1 MTSEPDATPL
11 PSIVMKFGGAALADG
26 AGIRRVGAILGAR
39 GGDRPVAVVSAA
51 AGVTELLV
59 QVADAAAEGR
69 SELERV
75 RIRHRTLLSQCGL
88 EQELL
93 NRLLTELAAVLEG
106 IRARHAISAAERDFV
121 LSFGER
127 MSARIV
133 AAALR
138 AGGRVATPVDA
149 FDLGLI
155 SDSNHGCAK
164 PLAGNSAA
172 IRRALAQVPGI
183 PVVTGFVA
191 KDSAG
196 NLTTLGRN
204 GSDLSASLLAEACGA
219 REVQFWKVVGGVMSA
234 DPALVPDARHI
245 AELSYAQAA
254 EYAFRGANVLHP
266 GALEPLERANIPA
279 RVLCLSE
286 PDGAGTR
293 IVREV
298 HRDEVAH
305 GPSSVG
311 VTARRGLTL
320 AHVDLGIAED
330 RAQRSSEFL
339 ARLAR
344 ENIEP
349 LWMSSGPRELC
360 VACGWSE
367 NLGHLLGHQREIFDV
382 ERALALIALVGPTPV
397 EIEAARRALD
407 EDEIDVRAQWS
418 ETDRGSALFA
428 VREAALPAALR
439 AMHAAVF
446 ELSAPLPIGF

>member
-1 MTSEPDATPL
+1 MTLEPEATPNS
-11 PSIVMKFGGAALADG
+11 PIVMKFGGAALADG
-26 AGIRRVGAILGAR
+26 AGIRRVGSILTTR
-39 GGDRPVAVVSAA
+39 GGVRPVAVVSAA
-51 AGVTELLV
+51 GGVTELLV
-59 QVADAAAEGR
+59 QVANAAAEGR
-69 SELERV
+69 SEIERV

-106 IRARHAISAAERDFV
+106 IRVRRVISAVERDFV

-133 AAALR
+133 AASLR
-138 AGGRVATPVDA
+138 ASGRNATPVDA

-155 SDSNHGCAK
+155 SDSNHGCAR

-172 IRRALAQVPGI
+172 IRRALAEVPGI

-204 GSDLSASLLAEACGA
+204 GSDLSASLLAEACVA

-234 DPALVPDARHI
+234 DPSLVPDARNI
-245 AELSYAQAA
+245 AQLSYAEAA

-293 IVREV
+293 IGREV
-298 HRDEVAH
+298 MRDELSRGCSA
-305 GPSSVG
+305 VG

-320 AHVDLGIAED
+320 AHVELGLSED

-339 ARLAR
+339 AKLAR
-344 ENIEP
+344 ANIEP
-349 LWMSSGPRELC
+349 LWMSAGPRELC
-360 VACGWSE
+360 VACGWSDDLA
-367 NLGHLLGHQREIFDV
+367 NLLASQREIFDV
-382 ERALALIALVGPTPV
+382 ERSLALIALVGPTTV

-407 EDEIDVRAQWS
+407 ENELDVRAQWA

-428 VREAALPAALR
+428 VAESVLPAALR
-439 AMHAAVF
+439 AIHAAVF
-446 ELSAPLPIGF
+446 ELCAPLPIGF